1 MSGHRCDV
9 LAIIDV
15 ATLLSEHAD
24 ASKDADA
31 PTVIDGR
38 HIYVLSPGETH
49 QVAHNDSQIF
59 GGLSAGDELHLRET
73 ALALR
78 AEVSALFIRFFL
90 KDAGI
95 VSPIEPMIRDAAVPI
110 PDSGDL
116 LRPNCQQMKDHFWLS
131 QVLASGRTA
140 CTADFVVL
148 GRDESVLGYFRWET
162 SVEIGS
168 SQSETEI

>member
-9 LAIIDV
+9 LAIVDAV
-15 ATLLSEHAD
+15 TLLSEHAD

-49 QVAHNDSQIF
+49 QFAHNDSQIF
-59 GGLSAGDELHLRET
+59 GGLSVGDELHLRET

-78 AEVSALFIRFFL
+78 AEVSVLFIRFLL

-95 VSPIEPMIRDAAVPI
+95 VSPIEPTVRDAAAPI

-116 LRPNCQQMKDHFWLS
+116 LHPNCQQMKDHFWLS
-131 QVLASGRTA
+131 QVLAAGKTA
-140 CTADFVVL
+140 CTADFVAL

-162 SVEIGS
+162 SIDIDGS
-168 SQSETEI
+168 NSETKA

>member
-9 LAIIDV
+9 LAIVDV
-15 ATLLSEHAD
+15 VTLLSEHSD

-38 HIYVLSPGETH
+38 HIYVLSPGESH

-59 GGLSAGDELHLRET
+59 SGLSVGDELHLRET
-73 ALALR
+73 TLALR
-78 AEVSALFIRFFL
+78 AEVSALFIGFFL

-95 VSPIEPMIRDAAVPI
+95 VSPMEPMICDAAVPI

-116 LRPNCQQMKDHFWLS
+116 LNPNCHQMKDHFWRS
-131 QVLASGRTA
+131 EVLAGGKTA
-140 CTADFVVL
+140 CIADFVVL

-162 SVEIGS
+162 SIEIGS
-168 SQSETEI
+168 GKSEANI

>member
-15 ATLLSEHAD
+15 VTLLSEHSD
-24 ASKDADA
+24 ASKVADA
-31 PTVIDGR
+31 PTLIDGR
-38 HIYVLSPGETH
+38 HVYVLSPGETH
-49 QVAHNDSQIF
+49 QVARNDSQIF
-59 GGLSAGDELHLRET
+59 GGLSVGDELHLRET

-95 VSPIEPMIRDAAVPI
+95 VSSIESKIRDAAVAI
-110 PDSGDL
+110 PDSSDL
-116 LRPNCQQMKDHFWLS
+116 LHPNCHQMKDHFWLS
-131 QVLASGRTA
+131 QVLAAGKTA

-148 GRDESVLGYFRWET
+148 GRDESVLGYFRWEASIEIVSGK
-162 SVEIGS
+162 SV
-168 SQSETEI
+168 TKV

>member
-9 LAIIDV
+9 LAIVDAV
-15 ATLLSEHAD
+15 TLLSEHAD

-49 QVAHNDSQIF
+49 QFAHNDSQIF
-59 GGLSAGDELHLRET
+59 GGLSVGDELHLRET

-78 AEVSALFIRFFL
+78 AEVSVLFIRFLL

-95 VSPIEPMIRDAAVPI
+95 VSPIEPTVRDAAAPI

-116 LRPNCQQMKDHFWLS
+116 LHPSCQQMKDHFWLS
-131 QVLASGRTA
+131 QVLAAGKTA
-140 CTADFVVL
+140 CTADFVAL

-162 SVEIGS
+162 SIDIDGS
-168 SQSETEI
+168 KSETKA